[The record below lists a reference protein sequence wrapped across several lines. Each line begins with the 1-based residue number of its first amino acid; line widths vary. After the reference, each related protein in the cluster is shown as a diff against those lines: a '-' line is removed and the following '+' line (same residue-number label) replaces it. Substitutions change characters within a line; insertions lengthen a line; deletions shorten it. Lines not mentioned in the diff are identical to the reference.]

1 MLRGGAFFVTFCCFC
16 HKLLLAGKV
25 NPVVQRKERKFFMA
39 EFTNRAT
46 LSYGDVTKI
55 SNQTVGEIT
64 SSLALNKKA
73 VYEVYRRGDTVTYI
87 VGITNASDAA
97 YTGITLTDSLGRYNI
112 GTEETPNYVFP
123 LTYTE
128 GSLSY
133 WVNGVPQSTAATAT
147 VTNGVLVITP
157 ITVPASSLVQI
168 GYEARV
174 NSFAPLSAGS
184 TITNTASLN
193 GTGIATELEAS
204 ETVSVYDGLDV
215 EIFKALSPTTVS
227 ANGQI
232 TYTFTLS
239 NYGSR
244 ASLAADNIVLTD
256 NFTPY
261 VNITGVNYTT
271 GTAAQT
277 AWTAG
282 TDYTY
287 TADGVF
293 TTAAGKIS
301 VPAASYTQNPT
312 TGEVTV
318 VPGKAIITVTGTIG

>member
-1 MLRGGAFFVTFCCFC
+1 
-16 HKLLLAGKV
+16 
-25 NPVVQRKERKFFMA
+25 MA

-97 YTGITLTDSLGRYNI
+97 YTGLTLTDSLGRYNI
-112 GTEETPNYVFP
+112 GTEVAPSYVFP
-123 LTYTE
+123 LSYTE

-147 VTNGVLVITP
+147 VTNGELVITP

-168 GYEARV
+168 GYEARA
-174 NSFAPLSAGS
+174 NSYAPLSAGS
-184 TITNTASLN
+184 TIINTATLT
-193 GTGIATELEAS
+193 GTGIAENLEAT

-215 EIFKALSPTTVS
+215 EILKALSPVTVS

-239 NYGSR
+239 NYGNR

-256 NFTPY
+256 SFTPY
-261 VNITGVNYTT
+261 VNITGVTYVS
-271 GTAAQT
+271 GSDAQI

-301 VPAASYTQNPT
+301 VPAASYTQNSA
-312 TGEVTV
+312 TGEVMV
-318 VPGKAIITVTGTIG
+318 APGTAVITVTGTIG

>member
-1 MLRGGAFFVTFCCFC
+1 M
-16 HKLLLAGKV
+16 AGKA
-25 NPVVQRKERKFFMA
+25 NPAAQRKERKFFMA

-87 VGITNASDAA
+87 VGITNASDAP
-97 YTGITLTDSLGRYNI
+97 YTGLTLTDSLGRYNI
-112 GTEETPNYVFP
+112 GTEEAPNYVFP

-133 WVNGVPQSTAATAT
+133 WVNGVPQSTTATAT
-147 VTNGVLVITP
+147 VTNGELVITP

-184 TITNTASLN
+184 TIINTAALT
-193 GTGIATELEAS
+193 GTGIAKNLEAT
-204 ETVSVYDGLDV
+204 ETVNAYDGLDV
-215 EIFKALSPTTVS
+215 EIYKALSPTTVS

-232 TYTFTLS
+232 TYTFALS

-244 ASLAADNIVLTD
+244 ASLATDNLVLTD
-256 NFTPY
+256 SFTPY
-261 VNITGVNYTT
+261 VNITGVTYAS
-271 GTAAQT
+271 GSAAQT
-277 AWTAG
+277 AWSAG

-301 VPAASYTQNPT
+301 IPAATYTQNSV

-318 VPGKAIITVTGTIG
+318 TPGTAVIAVTGTIA